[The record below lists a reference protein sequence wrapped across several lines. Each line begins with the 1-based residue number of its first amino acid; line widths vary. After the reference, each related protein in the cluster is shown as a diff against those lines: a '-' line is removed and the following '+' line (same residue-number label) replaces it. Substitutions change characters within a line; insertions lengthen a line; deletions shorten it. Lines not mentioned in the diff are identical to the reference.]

1 MKTNKELKEF
11 NTQIELLND
20 TIQYYWGKPERK
32 SSNDIGLCSYYPGK
46 NEINHTNGCAIGR
59 LISDDLAIKLDDM
72 GMIDSTAIYNDAI
85 FYKLPDWLKKLR
97 KHFLEDLQQLHDN
110 DHLILC
116 NKDMVIMIM
125 KIHVNPDEI
134 IFPN

>member
-32 SSNDIGLCSYYPGK
+32 SFNDIGLCSYYPGK

-85 FYKLPDWLKKLR
+85 FYKLPDWLKKLG